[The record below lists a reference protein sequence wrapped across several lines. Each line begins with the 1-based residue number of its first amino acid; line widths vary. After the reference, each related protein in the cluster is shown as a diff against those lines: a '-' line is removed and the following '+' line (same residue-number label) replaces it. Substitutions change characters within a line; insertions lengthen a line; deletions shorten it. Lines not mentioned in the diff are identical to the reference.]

1 MGKVAFI
8 FPGQGAQY
16 VGMGK
21 ELYDNNNKAKEIFDL
36 ADKEL
41 GFSISD
47 ICFNVEKEELNKT
60 ENTQPAILATSIAA
74 LKALEESG
82 IRADVVAGLSLGE
95 YTALVYSNVLKFED
109 AIVLVKK
116 RGRYMQEAVP
126 HGIGGMAAVLGLD
139 EEQIKVAC
147 EFGSQK
153 GIVQPANF
161 NCPGQIVIAGENE
174 ALKLASEKCEELGA
188 KKVIQLLVSGP
199 FHTKMLKEAADK
211 LFVELQKIELN
222 SLNTPVI
229 TNLTGDYIND
239 ENEIKDILRNQ
250 VMSPVQWE
258 RTINTMMDDGVD
270 TFIEIG
276 PGKALRGFVKKIN
289 RKVKLLNVE
298 DLSSLNKTIEFFNN
312 KTN

>member
-36 ADKEL
+36 GDKEI

-47 ICFNVEKEELNKT
+47 ICFDGKKEELNKT

-74 LKALEESG
+74 VKALEVSG
-82 IRADVVAGLSLGE
+82 IKADIVAGLSLGE
-95 YTALVYSNVLKFED
+95 YTALVYSGVMSFED

-116 RGRYMQEAVP
+116 RGRFMQDAVP
-126 HGIGGMAAVLGLD
+126 QEVGGMAAVLGLN
-139 EEQIKVAC
+139 EEEIKEAC
-147 EFGSQK
+147 KFGSQK

-188 KKVIQLLVSGP
+188 KKVIPLPVSGP
-199 FHTKMLKEAADK
+199 FHTRMLKEASDK
-211 LFVELQKIELN
+211 LFAELEKIELN

-229 TNLTGDYIND
+229 TNLTGDYINHK
-239 ENEIKDILRNQ
+239 NEIKDILRNQ
-250 VMSPVQWE
+250 VMSPVKWE
-258 RTINTMMDDGVD
+258 RTIRTMINDGVD

-276 PGKALRGFVKKIN
+276 PGKALRGFVKKVN

-298 DLSSLNKTIEFFNN
+298 DIASLNKTIEYF
-312 KTN
+312 KTITE